1 MFQATERI
9 AAVVAVALITL
20 IGCAPSPTASSSAE
34 CPDSPL
40 VSSVY
45 LDATASSM
53 SDDYADLVSRI
64 ATRTTS
70 CEGMLTV
77 STFGESSGQ
86 TVILLDQSFLVEA
99 PTENAKNRKQQQ
111 LAEDA
116 AATVRDKFD
125 TAAADTPSSATDV
138 IGVLRLIGEAYAQHP
153 DAVLE
158 VTLATDGATNVGVDP
173 AAASSKEAALGL
185 AEQVEVPDLSGVHL
199 TFAGIG
205 RTTSPVPSTVVE
217 QISVFWERV
226 CERTNAS
233 SCTVATQWRG

>member
-20 IGCAPSPTASSSAE
+20 TGCAPSSTASSSAE
-34 CPDSPL
+34 CPNSPL

-64 ATRTTS
+64 ATRTAS
-70 CEGMLTV
+70 CEGMLAV

-86 TVILLDQSFLVEA
+86 TVTLLDQSFVVEA
-99 PTENAKNRKQQQ
+99 PTDNAKKRKRQK
-111 LAEDA
+111 LAEDV
-116 AATVRDKFD
+116 AATVRDKFVA
-125 TAAADTPSSATDV
+125 AAADTPSSATDV
-138 IGVLRLIGEAYAQHP
+138 IGILRLISEAQAQHP
-153 DAVLE
+153 DAVHE
-158 VTLATDGATNVGVDP
+158 ATLATDGATNVGVDP
-173 AAASSKEAALGL
+173 AAASSKEAALAL

-205 RTTSPVPSTVVE
+205 RTTSPMSSAIVE